1 LDHLLPM
8 AYRGL
13 YSMKV
18 APKDAEHYLRI
29 IKNRIQSRNGSRWI
43 VEAFRKLKKDFKNP
57 DALKILSATMY
68 KRQEK
73 GYNVDAWQ
81 LPRGDEFQIPKS
93 NRKVGER
100 MNIRIFTA
108 QESDS
113 MELVLR
119 MMQWK
124 NIHHVP
130 ILDDH
135 LDLVGLLSWTDVGK
149 YLDNPKKHG
158 QSINGIMQKN
168 LITVMPGTPLE
179 EAKRLMQHHKIN
191 CLPVVRD
198 KKLVGI
204 ITSNDL

>member
-1 LDHLLPM
+1 
-8 AYRGL
+8 
-13 YSMKV
+13 
-18 APKDAEHYLRI
+18 
-29 IKNRIQSRNGSRWI
+29 
-43 VEAFRKLKKDFKNP
+43 
-57 DALKILSATMY
+57 MY
-68 KRQEK
+68 ERQEK
-73 GYNVDAWQ
+73 GYNIDAWQ

-100 MNIRIFTA
+100 MNIRTITA
-108 QESDS
+108 QDNDS

-135 LDLVGLLSWTDVGK
+135 LDLVGLLTWTDVAK
-149 YLDNPKKHG
+149 YLDNPKKHE
-158 QSINGIMQKN
+158 QSIEKIMQKN
-168 LITVMPGTPLE
+168 LITAMPGTPLE
-179 EAKRLMQHHKIN
+179 EAKKLMQQHKIN

-204 ITSNDL
+204 LTSNDL

>member
-1 LDHLLPM
+1 M

-18 APKDAEHYLRI
+18 TPTDAEYYLRI
-29 IKNRIQSRNGSRWI
+29 IKHRIQSRNGSRWI
-43 VEAFRKLKKDFKNP
+43 VEGFRKLKKEYKNP
-57 DALKILSATMY
+57 DALKILCATMY
-68 KRQEK
+68 ERQEK
-73 GYNVDAWQ
+73 GYNIDAWQ
-81 LPRGDEFQIPKS
+81 LPRGDEFKIPKD

-100 MNIRIFTA
+100 MIIRTITA
-108 QESDS
+108 QENDS

-130 ILDDH
+130 ILDKH
-135 LDLVGLLSWTDVGK
+135 MDLIGLLTWTDVGK
-149 YLDNPKKHG
+149 YLDTPKKHG
-158 QSINGIMQKN
+158 QSIKKIMKRD
-168 LITVMPGTPLE
+168 LITAKPGTSLE
-179 EAKRLMQHHKIN
+179 EAKELMQQYKIN

-204 ITSNDL
+204 ITTKDL

>member
-1 LDHLLPM
+1 
-8 AYRGL
+8 
-13 YSMKV
+13 
-18 APKDAEHYLRI
+18 
-29 IKNRIQSRNGSRWI
+29 
-43 VEAFRKLKKDFKNP
+43 
-57 DALKILSATMY
+57 MY

-73 GYNVDAWQ
+73 GYNIDVWQ

-100 MNIRIFTA
+100 MNIRTITA
-108 QESDS
+108 QENDS

-135 LDLVGLLSWTDVGK
+135 LDLVGLLTWTDVGK
-149 YLDNPKKHG
+149 YLDNPKKHE
-158 QSINGIMQKN
+158 QSIEKIMQKN

-179 EAKRLMQHHKIN
+179 EAKKLMEQHKIN

-204 ITSNDL
+204 ITSNDI